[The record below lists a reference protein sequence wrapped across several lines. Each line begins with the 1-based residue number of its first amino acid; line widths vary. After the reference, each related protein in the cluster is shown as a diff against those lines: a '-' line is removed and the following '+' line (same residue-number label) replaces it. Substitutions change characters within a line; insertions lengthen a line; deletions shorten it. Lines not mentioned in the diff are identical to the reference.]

1 MRIQAYC
8 QGDWVDED
16 EKVRGVKR
24 EKLLFGPQRRSQNE
38 KWENTTSRSSVKG
51 SKVLLEIKEFYKWS

>member
-1 MRIQAYC
+1 M
-8 QGDWVDED
+8 DED